1 MPRTRKQSK
10 SKSER
15 RQAKVFWT
23 GRSQAVRLPKQF
35 RFEVDEVLVHREGHK
50 LVLEPIEIERDAR
63 GWPTAW
69 WKLAGSAP
77 DFNVGERPRTHER
90 RDILGRRD

>member
-1 MPRTRKQSK
+1 MRRTRKQSK
-10 SKSER
+10 SER
-15 RQAKVFWT
+15 RPAKVFWT

-35 RFEVDEVLVHREGHK
+35 RFEVDEVLVHREGHR
-50 LVLEPIEIERDAR
+50 LVLEPIEIERDSR

-69 WKLAGSAP
+69 WKLAGSAA

-90 RDILGRRD
+90 RDVLLDRD